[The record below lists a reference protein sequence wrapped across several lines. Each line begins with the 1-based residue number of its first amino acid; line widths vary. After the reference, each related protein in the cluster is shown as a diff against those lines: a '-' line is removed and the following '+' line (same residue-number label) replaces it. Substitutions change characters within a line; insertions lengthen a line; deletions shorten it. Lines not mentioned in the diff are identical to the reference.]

1 MSEANILAFRHFR
14 YAWLGAGLILLS
26 SIAYLF
32 NPEPGPPRGNTW
44 VGYGLGTLA
53 ALLIV
58 WLTCFGVRKR
68 SYASRL
74 GTVQGWLSAH
84 VWLGLSLIVL
94 ATLHT
99 GFQFHWNLHTLA
111 YALMMVV
118 IASGAWGLVAYF
130 RNATVLGGLLDGRSP
145 AEHVQTLVGI
155 DAQSK
160 TLAAG
165 LAPELRALI
174 EASARATLGDGYFG
188 RLIGRRAGCPTRR
201 AVSVLAPLARGP
213 ERALRDLYAL
223 QLQRLERLERLRR
236 FVRVKAW
243 NELWLML
250 HVPLTFALLAALTA
264 HIVVVFT
271 YW

>member
-1 MSEANILAFRHFR
+1 MSEANVVAFKRFR
-14 YAWLGAGLILLS
+14 YAWWGSCLILLAS
-26 SIAYLF
+26 VAYLF

-53 ALLIV
+53 ALLIL

-84 VWLGLSLIVL
+84 VWLGLSLVVV

-99 GFQFHWNLHTLA
+99 GFQFDWNLHTLA

-130 RNATVLGGLLDGRSP
+130 RNAAVLGGLMDGKSP
-145 AEHVQTLVGI
+145 AEHVQTLIGL
-155 DAQSK
+155 DAQSR

-165 LAPELRALI
+165 LAPDLRALV
-174 EASARATLGDGYFG
+174 EASSHATLGAGYWSRFRG
-188 RLIGRRAGCPTRR
+188 PHRACPTRR
-201 AVSVLAPLARGP
+201 AVTVLAPLARGP
-213 ERALRDLYAL
+213 ERAIRDLYAL
-223 QLQRLERLERLRR
+223 QLQRLERLDRLRR

-243 NELWLML
+243 TELWLML